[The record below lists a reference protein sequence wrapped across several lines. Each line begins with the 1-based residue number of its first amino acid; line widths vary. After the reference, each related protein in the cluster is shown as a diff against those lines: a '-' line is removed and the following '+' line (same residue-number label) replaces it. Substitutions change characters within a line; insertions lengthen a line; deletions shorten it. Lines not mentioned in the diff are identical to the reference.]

1 MNNGLHGLLEIMEK
15 YTLKEHFLELKKRF
29 FIIIAFFICA
39 FIFCYYFS
47 NYIYNFILSPLAEI
61 TSNHKRKVIYTGMTE
76 AFFTYLKLSLWAA
89 FLIIIPVISYQLY
102 RFISPGLL
110 KNEKAIILPTL
121 IISPLLFYLGGVFV
135 FYLVMPNAWQ
145 FFLSFEN
152 LDSSMPIILEARISE
167 YLTVVMQLITAFGLA
182 FELPVIMLILS
193 VLELVSA
200 QGLRN
205 KRRLAI
211 VLIFIIAAILTPP
224 DVLSQISLAIPLIL
238 LYEISIVIC
247 NLIENRSKKNAG
259 Y

>member
-1 MNNGLHGLLEIMEK
+1 
-15 YTLKEHFLELKKRF
+15 
-29 FIIIAFFICA
+29 
-39 FIFCYYFS
+39 
-47 NYIYNFILSPLAEI
+47 
-61 TSNHKRKVIYTGMTE
+61 V

-110 KNEKAIILPTL
+110 KNEKTIILPTL
-121 IISPLLFYLGGVFV
+121 VISPLLFYLGGVFV

-211 VLIFIIAAILTPP
+211 VIIFIIAAILTPP

>member
-1 MNNGLHGLLEIMEK
+1 M
-15 YTLKEHFLELKKRF
+15 
-29 FIIIAFFICA
+29 A
-39 FIFCYYFS
+39 
-47 NYIYNFILSPLAEI
+47 
-61 TSNHKRKVIYTGMTE
+61 E
-76 AFFTYLKLSLWAA
+76 AFFTYLKLSLWTA

-110 KNEKAIILPTL
+110 KNEKSIILPTL
-121 IISPLLFYLGGVFV
+121 VISPLLFYLGGIFV

-152 LDSSMPIILEARISE
+152 QDAAVPIILEARISE

-200 QGLRN
+200 QGLKN
-205 KRRLAI
+205 KRRFAI
-211 VLIFIIAAILTPP
+211 VIIFIVAAILTPP

-238 LYEISIVIC
+238 LYEISIVVC
-247 NLIENRSKKNAG
+247 NLVENRSKKNAG